1 VRRGRGD
8 GGGGDGRGGGGGDL
22 VPLEPPTTFR
32 LLLYVLSSSSKQHS
46 TWRQYQRQTF
56 LSAFGMRRG
65 GRMEVT
71 PTYGLQLFYVLDRS
85 EQSASTREEQARHD
99 DLLVVRNATGC
110 VSKIITGLRDAA
122 VRERADGQIRAVLF
136 SDDDAFIH
144 PYRLLSDLAEH
155 RATRRFVYGQIG
167 WAAGWNPKQFSHFG
181 YGNTGP
187 EVFGRLY
194 KDHLDAASEQGP
206 YPYPYGFMMGVSID
220 LVRDIIGGFE
230 STPSLIALEQ
240 HLALPRSTPGR
251 KCSPPSD
258 SGLGYILAQL
268 RSNFTFV
275 DVSSSERVHFW
286 RAAASAAALQG
297 TLSVMHGAK
306 QWDNHFRWAACIVAS
321 LDGEAVESSLGTRC
335 GPTVGPLKDKRVSD
349 SASRCRGDAHCA
361 ATLGR
366 YLRGGSV
373 SWCSTAF
380 NGPRRGRARRGT
392 STNVSQI
399 CNANFLPMM
408 EGQRGE
414 RTGPSSFSARRR
426 NGRAS
431 ISNRRR
437 KL

>member
-1 VRRGRGD
+1 
-8 GGGGDGRGGGGGDL
+8 
-22 VPLEPPTTFR
+22 
-32 LLLYVLSSSSKQHS
+32 
-46 TWRQYQRQTF
+46 
-56 LSAFGMRRG
+56 
-65 GRMEVT
+65 
-71 PTYGLQLFYVLDRS
+71 
-85 EQSASTREEQARHD
+85 
-99 DLLVVRNATGC
+99 
-110 VSKIITGLRDAA
+110 
-122 VRERADGQIRAVLF
+122 
-136 SDDDAFIH
+136 
-144 PYRLLSDLAEH
+144 
-155 RATRRFVYGQIG
+155 
-167 WAAGWNPKQFSHFG
+167 
-181 YGNTGP
+181 
-187 EVFGRLY
+187 
-194 KDHLDAASEQGP
+194 
-206 YPYPYGFMMGVSID
+206 MMGVSID

-251 KCSPPSD
+251 KCSPPGD

-275 DVSSSERVHFW
+275 DVSSSERAPTGLKWSNYSLAATPQSHSPIYHPASLRAQSARLLTAQTTAHRLLRGVTRGVGSQGGSARPRALSRCPASPLYTTIGVHFW